1 MQRKKIKYEING
13 IVENKKN
20 YDTCVKNAVI
30 FHVAYIYIYTYIY
43 KTKSKGFFFV
53 RTTYGILM

>member
-30 FHVAYIYIYTYIY
+30 FHVAYIY
-43 KTKSKGFFFV
+43 KTKSKGFFFRPYYIWYFDV
-53 RTTYGILM
+53 TG